1 MSMRALRRFVAGFF
15 VVAAIVFDTW
25 DTARGQTFLEL
36 LGVHEADRSSGM
48 IEDTH
53 HLARRVMCDD
63 WALCAATAQEIAE
76 VADFIV
82 ESSGLKGLVKFHGA
96 SIDVTDG
103 RMDRVPPLAR
113 N

>member
-1 MSMRALRRFVAGFF
+1 MA
-15 VVAAIVFDTW
+15 DTF
-25 DTARGQTFLEL
+25 ARYFLEL

-53 HLARRVMCDD
+53 YLARHVMCDD

-82 ESSGLKGLVKFHGA
+82 EPSGLKGLVKFHGA
-96 SIDVTDG
+96 SIDVPDG
-103 RMDRVPPLAR
+103 RMNRVALHVEHDHQEYGEQGEAR
-113 N
+113 TRAIQVS